1 MPLIS
6 GPTQLLPFSQHF
18 DYGYTAYRHPEF
30 IDVFRSSMVQL
41 ELAKGD
47 AVFFNPALF
56 HAAGDNDSTDFDRWA
71 NLLQV
76 SACWGKPMESVDA
89 TAVLRA
95 VWPHVQNL
103 ARKAGHDAS
112 GVQALLKAIC
122 DGYSFPTNLDK
133 DPPPPDGVRAEPM
146 PQQDFGDDADDVMYT
161 ALPSNTAGS
170 RFQSF
175 GVGPDNI
182 TARGGL
188 GTVRADETSL
198 MVKGVA
204 VALYPSRKPWHECI
218 QSSRLP
224 CFHTVR
230 LRDNDT
236 VSEA

>member
-103 ARKAGHDAS
+103 ARKVGHDAP
-112 GVQALLKAIC
+112 GLQALLKAIC

-133 DPPPPDGVRAEPM
+133 DPPPPDGVSAEK
-146 PQQDFGDDADDVMYT
+146 PQQAFADCADDDISA
-161 ALPSNTAGS
+161 ALPADTAGS
-170 RFQSF
+170 RFQSLR
-175 GVGPDNI
+175 VGQDDS

-188 GTVRADETSL
+188 GGVRADEAALSL
-198 MVKGVA
+198 NGVA
-204 VALYPSRKPWHECI
+204 VALYLSREFWQEGIESIDHLI
-218 QSSRLP
+218 SMQY
-224 CFHTVR
+224 V
-230 LRDNDT
+230 
-236 VSEA
+236 

>member
-18 DYGYTAYRHPEF
+18 DYGYTAYRRPEF

-71 NLLQV
+71 NLFQV

-103 ARKAGHDAS
+103 AKKSGHDAP

-133 DPPPPDGVRAEPM
+133 DPPPPDDIFA
-146 PQQDFGDDADDVMYT
+146 
-161 ALPSNTAGS
+161 ALPSDTAGS
-170 RFQSF
+170 RFQSL
-175 GVGPDNI
+175 GVGQDDS

-188 GTVRADETSL
+188 GAVRADEASL
-198 MVKGVA
+198 IGG
-204 VALYPSRKPWHECI
+204 RCI
-218 QSSRLP
+218 
-224 CFHTVR
+224 
-230 LRDNDT
+230 
-236 VSEA
+236 VS